1 MTDIKQDEA
10 TQAAVENTE
19 TEANTTNTESFTQEQ
34 LDRIIEDRLA
44 KQRRALEKR
53 YAGVDPEKYHKIME
67 DQEAKRLED
76 AKSKAE
82 FENILR
88 DTVGKKDSLIAN
100 LRSELH
106 SVKVDGAVI
115 GAANKAGAINA
126 QQVAS
131 LIKNQIRLGDD
142 GGVEVTDP
150 NGQLRYTDK
159 GEPMSVEALVNEFI
173 HANPH
178 FKTATPGG
186 TNSKSNLAP
195 NNAVESFDLSTLDM
209 TNPAHRKLYK
219 QAKAQGKL

>member
-10 TQAAVENTE
+10 TLAAVQTE
-19 TEANTTNTESFTQEQ
+19 TEANTTNESFTQEQ

-53 YAGVDPEKYHKIME
+53 YAGVDPDKYHNLME
-67 DQEAKRLED
+67 EQEAKRLED

-88 DTVGKKDSLIAN
+88 DTVGKKDSTIN
-100 LRSELH
+100 SLRSELH
-106 SVKVDGAVI
+106 SVKVDGAVL

-186 TNSKSNLAP
+186 TNSKSNLSP
-195 NNAVESFDLSTLDM
+195 NTSAVENFDLANLDL
-209 TNPAHRKLYK
+209 TNPEHRKLYK